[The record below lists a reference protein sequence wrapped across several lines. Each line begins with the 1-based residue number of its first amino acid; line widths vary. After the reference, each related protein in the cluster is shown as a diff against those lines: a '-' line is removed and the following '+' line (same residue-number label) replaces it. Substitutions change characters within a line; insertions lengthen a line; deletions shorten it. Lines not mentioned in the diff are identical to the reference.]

1 MIMKIRGE
9 NEYGDTSVRPRIT
22 PKLNLQATSL
32 TNLISWED
40 TNVYEPVYTCSLPK
54 KNIKDFVSKPCDPPN
69 FLSHSQATE
78 CCMKLGK
85 EAAAAVCGPE
95 ARDGYIRA
103 RIAHRSSLPIF
114 LTKKDILDTF

>member
-54 KNIKDFVSKPCDPPN
+54 KNIKDFVSKPFDPLN
-69 FLSHSQATE
+69 FSSHSQATE
-78 CCMKLGK
+78 CCVKLVT

-95 ARDGYIRA
+95 ARDRYIRA
-103 RIAHRSSLPIF
+103 RIADRSSFPIF